1 MYTNKLFRIAS
12 PTTCIIIIEI
22 GKVNETS
29 IIIKVYKT
37 GVSEAL
43 WH

>member
-1 MYTNKLFRIAS
+1 MYINKLFRIAS
-12 PTTCIIIIEI
+12 PATCIIIIEI